1 MAKQSSKEFKK
12 IFAELEAISTWFQD
26 PDIDI
31 DEALKK
37 YQRGLALIK
46 DAQAHLKVTENE
58 FRAVAKTTKE

>member
-1 MAKQSSKEFKK
+1 MAKQSLKEFKK
-12 IFAELEAISTWFQD
+12 IFAELEAISAWFQD

-37 YQRGLALIK
+37 YQRGLAFIK
-46 DAQAHLKVTENE
+46 DAKAHLKATENE